1 MARSKIEMSLS
12 ETELQAF
19 CNKLAGTPHLT
30 LETVRAEAAK
40 LGISVSLMAAKT
52 FRDGAYSA
60 HLDKYRK
67 ARELAQ
73 QLREMG
79 NDNAAG
85 SLADA
90 GAAILMQQVYDE
102 LTSGGQIDFD
112 TFSKIISR
120 LRSGDHQQSELAAKL
135 KEYERR
141 ATEWERKEK
150 EREEAKRKAIADIR
164 NGGGLSDEALA
175 KLEAQIGS
183 L

>member
-112 TFSKIISR
+112 TFSKIIAR
-120 LRSGDHQQSELAAKL
+120 LRSGDHQQQALIVKLRESERKNLD
-135 KEYERR
+135 
-141 ATEWERKEK
+141 WERKEQ
-150 EREEAKRKAIADIR
+150 ERKA
-164 NGGGLSDEALA
+164 ALA
-175 KLEAQIGS
+175 ALSEKSVGKKITPEFIDEVQKTMGLK
-183 L
+183 

>member
-30 LETVRAEAAK
+30 LEKVKAEAAK
-40 LGISVSLMAAKT
+40 LGINVSLMAAKT

-73 QLREMG
+73 QLRQIG
-79 NDNAAG
+79 NDNAAS

-120 LRSGDHQQSELAAKL
+120 LRTGDHRQRELTAKL
-135 KEYERR
+135 KIAERR
-141 ATEWERKEK
+141 LAEIDAREA
-150 EREEAKRKAIADIR
+150 ERESAKKKAIADLR
-164 NGGGLSDEALA
+164 SGGGLSDEALA
-175 KLEAQIGS
+175 RLEAQIGN